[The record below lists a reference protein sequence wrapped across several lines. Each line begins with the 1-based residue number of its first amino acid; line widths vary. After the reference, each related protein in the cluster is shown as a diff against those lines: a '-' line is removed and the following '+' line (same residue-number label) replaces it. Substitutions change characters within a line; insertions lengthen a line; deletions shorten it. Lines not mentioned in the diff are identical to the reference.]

1 MFSANINQIIDNIIA
16 LDVNVIVEAVANFKF
31 EQVIGYILSPLVQE
45 KLFWIKYIFIAVSG
59 FFLIFIFYV
68 IKKTSYVN
76 ELFLTDTEEFL
87 NYKIQG
93 TKKMAKQWNKYLTRL
108 KIDSMSGWKLSIVEA
123 DTLLDSILQR
133 MGIEGENLNE
143 KIENLNVEI
152 VPNINNLKKA
162 RRISENIIQDPGYH
176 IEIKEA
182 EKVLEIYGN
191 VFKNLKAF

>member
-1 MFSANINQIIDNIIA
+1 
-16 LDVNVIVEAVANFKF
+16 
-31 EQVIGYILSPLVQE
+31 
-45 KLFWIKYIFIAVSG
+45 
-59 FFLIFIFYV
+59 
-68 IKKTSYVN
+68 
-76 ELFLTDTEEFL
+76 
-87 NYKIQG
+87 
-93 TKKMAKQWNKYLTRL
+93 
-108 KIDSMSGWKLSIVEA
+108 MSGWKLSIVEA

-133 MGIEGENLNE
+133 TGIKGENLNE